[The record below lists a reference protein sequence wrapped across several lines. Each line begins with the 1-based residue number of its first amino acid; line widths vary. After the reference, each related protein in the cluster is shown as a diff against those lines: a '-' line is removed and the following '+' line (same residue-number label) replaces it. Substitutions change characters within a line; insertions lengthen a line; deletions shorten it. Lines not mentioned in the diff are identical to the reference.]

1 MTGRFFAAS
10 VIASRS
16 DPIVIV
22 PVTENVIKSST
33 LSAFANAIA
42 SRNEQFPAVTS
53 VQSAAVGPVSLRSS
67 TVIVAAIAGHRAAAD
82 AFLAGRQT
90 FEDMRGYWPKQTD
103 DTTGVGDYLDTVA
116 KYVVSGTLERAD
128 WNNTTVIGGDLD
140 GVRALKSQQGGDILV
155 AGSGR
160 LVAGLVEHDLVD
172 EYRLMVFPT
181 ILGRGQRL
189 FPESDATADLELIEA
204 RPSADVTLMIL
215 RPKRS

>member
-1 MTGRFFAAS
+1 VEEVFGSDALLLGRRTYEGFAA
-10 VIASRS
+10 AWPERS
-16 DPIVIV
+16 D
-22 PVTENVIKSST
+22 E
-33 LSAFANAIA
+33 AGFADRMN
-42 SRNEQFPAVTS
+42 S
-53 VQSAAVGPVSLRSS
+53 
-67 TVIVAAIAGHRAAAD
+67 
-82 AFLAGRQT
+82 
-90 FEDMRGYWPKQTD
+90 M
-103 DTTGVGDYLDTVA
+103 A
-116 KYVVSGTLERAD
+116 KYVVSGTLEQAD
-128 WNNTTVIGGDLD
+128 WNNTTVIGGDLAD

-160 LVAGLVEHDLVD
+160 MVAGLVEHDLVD

>member
-1 MTGRFFAAS
+1 MRKLIVSEFVTLDGVMEDPGGAEGFDRGGWAFKFERGRDGDAFKVDEVFGSDALLLGRRTYEGFAA
-10 VIASRS
+10 AWPERT
-16 DPIVIV
+16 D
-22 PVTENVIKSST
+22 E
-33 LSAFANAIA
+33 AGFADRMN
-42 SRNEQFPAVTS
+42 S
-53 VQSAAVGPVSLRSS
+53 
-67 TVIVAAIAGHRAAAD
+67 
-82 AFLAGRQT
+82 
-90 FEDMRGYWPKQTD
+90 M
-103 DTTGVGDYLDTVA
+103 A

-128 WNNTTVIGGDLD
+128 WNNTTVIGGDLAE
-140 GVRALKSQQGGDILV
+140 GVRDLKSRDGGDILV

-189 FPESDATADLELIEA
+189 FPESDATADLELVEA